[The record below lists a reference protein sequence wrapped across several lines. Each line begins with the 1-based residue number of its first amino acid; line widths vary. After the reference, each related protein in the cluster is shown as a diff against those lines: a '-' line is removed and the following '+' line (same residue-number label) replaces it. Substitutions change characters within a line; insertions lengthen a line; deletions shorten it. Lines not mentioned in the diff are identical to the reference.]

1 MTDSLGLSFGDI
13 VLVGAICFVA
23 GVVRGFSGFALSAL
37 VMAAAT
43 WRLPP
48 IELIPMLW
56 FLELGSS
63 LMLAR
68 GSVRDADIRLAFILV
83 TGTWVGLPVGLSL
96 TTTLPVETSRNVVLL
111 LILGLA
117 ALQLARIRIP
127 AMATQPG
134 TVAAGFLAGIA
145 TGLGNIG
152 GMVVALYV
160 LARGDAA
167 RAMRGTMVI
176 ILFAGSLGGF
186 IYLQLFGV
194 MTEQSAL
201 RGALFVLPTLLG
213 VWIGSR
219 LFNPAME
226 RFYKPVCLM
235 LLIGLASV
243 GLIRMGVAA

>member
-1 MTDSLGLSFGDI
+1 MTDALGLSFGDI
-13 VLVGAICFVA
+13 LLVGAICFGA
-23 GVVRGFSGFALSAL
+23 GMVRGFSGFALSAL

-68 GSVRDADIRLAFILV
+68 GSVRDADIRLALILV

-127 AMATQPG
+127 AMATRPG

-186 IYLQLFGV
+186 VYLQLFDV
-194 MTEQSAL
+194 MTTQSAL
-201 RGALFVLPTLLG
+201 RGALFILPALIG
-213 VWIGSR
+213 VWVGSR
-219 LFNPAME
+219 LFIPSME
-226 RFYKPVCLM
+226 RFYKPACLA
-235 LLIGLASV
+235 LLIGLAAV
-243 GLIRMGVAA
+243 GLIRMGVNR